1 MKTPKLLMTLGLPL
15 GLVAT
20 ALAQTDAP
28 QAGPRPG
35 HRPPPPLM
43 RALDADH
50 DGVISAGEI
59 ASAASALRLLD
70 TNADGTVSAEELHPP
85 RTADAP
91 ARTDRPSPST
101 ASADTRPVPP
111 LLLALDTNRNGALE
125 ADEVAH
131 APTRLAALDA
141 DHDGRLTAAEI
152 RPVGA
157 PRPPRQ

>member
-1 MKTPKLLMTLGLPL
+1 MKTLKLLAILGLPL

-70 TNADGTVSAEELHPP
+70 TNADGTLSADELHPP
-85 RTADAP
+85 RPAGAPDRGNRPMPPVDADH
-91 ARTDRPSPST
+91 ARPL
-101 ASADTRPVPP
+101 PP
-111 LLLALDTNRNGALE
+111 LMR
-125 ADEVAH
+125 
-131 APTRLAALDA
+131 ALDA
-141 DHDGRLTAAEI
+141 DHDGALSAAEI
-152 RPVGA
+152 ANAPASLAALDGNHDGNLTADELRPADA
-157 PRPPRQ
+157 PRPTRH